1 MNRNRFANHNS
12 AGLACSVISINGKHS
27 SLKPTFSAIG
37 CNSADPL
44 LRVWPG
50 FFFSLK
56 QRMAGLAAKA
66 KTRFCFVLAND
77 PRNNFKIFSAMSARE
92 RLSFYCVHLSGLLAG
107 KCVCWPETFAP
118 FVSSLVVVRHRAI
131 GHVPFAAALL
141 TAKTGFVD
149 TVWLHLERLAAYFT
163 GFSNHVAILP
173 RFMGSGTTG
182 VACANM
188 GKTFYGIE
196 REPKYFEIALKRIE
210 DAQRQVD
217 MFVQPAQTMVQE
229 ALL

>member
-1 MNRNRFANHNS
+1 MNRNRFPNNDA
-12 AGLACSVISINGKHS
+12 ACLARSFISIDCNQS
-27 SLKPTFSAIG
+27 SLKPSFSAIG
-37 CNSADPL
+37 CDSADPL
-44 LRVWPG
+44 LRVGAG
-50 FFFSLK
+50 FVFSLK
-56 QRMAGLAAKA
+56 QRMAGFAAKA
-66 KTRFCFVLAND
+66 KARFCFVLAND

-182 VACANM
+182 VACVQL
-188 GKTFYGIE
+188 GRTFTGIE
-196 REPKYFEIALKRIE
+196 RERKYFDIACRRIE
-210 DAQRQVD
+210 KAYAQGQLIPHE
-217 MFVQPAQTMVQE
+217 MPKQVQE
-229 ALL
+229 SLV

>member
-1 MNRNRFANHNS
+1 MNRNRFPNNDA
-12 AGLACSVISINGKHS
+12 ACLARSFISIDCNQS
-27 SLKPTFSAIG
+27 SLKPSFSAIG
-37 CNSADPL
+37 CDSADPL
-44 LRVWPG
+44 LRVGAG
-50 FFFSLK
+50 FVFSLK
-56 QRMAGLAAKA
+56 QRMAGFAAKA
-66 KTRFCFVLAND
+66 KARFCFVLAND

-182 VACANM
+182 VAAVQL
-188 GKTFYGIE
+188 GRKFTGIE
-196 REPKYFEIALKRIE
+196 RERKYFDIACERIAR
-210 DAQRQVD
+210 AQAQGKLIEPE
-217 MFVQPAQTMVQE
+217 QPKQTQE
-229 ALL
+229 API

>member
-77 PRNNFKIFSAMSARE
+77 PWNNFKIFSAMSARE
-92 RLSFYCVHLSGLLAG
+92 RLSFNCIHFSGLFAS
-107 KCVCWPETFAP
+107 KCVRRSKTFTP
-118 FVSSLVVVRHRAI
+118 LVSNLVVARHI
-131 GHVPFAAALL
+131 SDGHMPLAAAGLA
-141 TAKTGFVD
+141 AKTGFIGAIRFYLKRG
-149 TVWLHLERLAAYFT
+149 TANLAC
-163 GFSNHVAILP
+163 FSNHGNILP

-182 VACANM
+182 VAA
-188 GKTFYGIE
+188 
-196 REPKYFEIALKRIE
+196 
-210 DAQRQVD
+210 
-217 MFVQPAQTMVQE
+217 VQPVQKMVQE